1 MEKLTV
7 LILVATV
14 LLTIQVLAQSDR
26 DKHLK
31 RRPKQY
37 ATKRL
42 SALMRGTRDCTPQ
55 NVRCEEKS
63 ECCPNLECK
72 CTSAPDCNFYKCR
85 T

>member
-1 MEKLTV
+1 MEKLTF

-14 LLTIQVLAQSDR
+14 LLTIHVLVQSDG

-42 SALMRGTRDCTPQ
+42 SALMRGHRQCTPQ
-55 NVRCEEKS
+55 NVKCEEDD
-63 ECCPNLECK
+63 ECCSNLECK
-72 CTSAPDCNFYKCR
+72 CSTVPDCNFPKCR
-85 T
+85 P

>member
-14 LLTIQVLAQSDR
+14 LLTIQVLGQSDR

-42 SALMRGTRDCTPQ
+42 SARMRGHRQCTGAGYE
-55 NVRCEEKS
+55 CEETP
-63 ECCPNLECK
+63 ECCPNLTCK
-72 CTSAPDCNFYKCR
+72 CSGSPLCTRYSCQA
-85 T
+85 